1 MATPQT
7 PRARRSPLARYAPAL
22 AVVVVIAIIA
32 VVIGLFS
39 GGDAKK
45 EVTTNTTRN
54 GSSADLPIF
63 YNAAKAAGTLA
74 NYTWPENCDTTTGL
88 VKIPILSP
96 PPCVPAAEPDNGG
109 ATSPGVTAT
118 TIKIGYYAAKPDP
131 LYDAIFR
138 AAGAYDPPSD
148 TAQAYKDYAEI
159 YANAYEL
166 YGRKVELVRIQGTG
180 GSTDEVAAKAD
191 ADKAAAAGVFAV
203 MGGPAQA
210 QNFQTELARKK
221 ILCIGL
227 GCVVAAPQARI
238 EEHAPYLWPISPT
251 PEQTALHTTELVKK
265 QLVGKKAEFAGDPAL
280 RAKTRTVAL
289 LSYDTPNGEYK
300 ESWETFYDGL
310 KAAGVPVVGHVSYF
324 LNPASLAADG
334 RTVANRL
341 KATGATT
348 IIFTGDPIFPSYLTT
363 NMTQQGYFP
372 EWVMSGTVLADTVV
386 FARRFDQRQWA
397 HAFGLQLTPARLP
410 KPQQDSYT
418 LHEWW
423 FGTQPPTQNNFAIV
437 KSSVELLMDGL
448 HLAGPKLTPQTFRDG
463 IYNAPTPTPGPLGL
477 NWIVTYGQH
486 DVWPGTDVGGL
497 DNAGILYWDPEAEG
511 PDETGTEGKGMYR
524 LVDGGRRYLP
534 GQWPT
539 TPVKL
544 FDPAGTVT
552 IYEAADIPPELK
564 PKPVPVPA
572 EAPVNK

>member
-32 VVIGLFS
+32 LVIGLFS
-39 GGDAKK
+39 DGKK
-45 EVTTNTTRN
+45 SKDVTTNTTRS
-54 GSSADLPIF
+54 GAADLPIF
-63 YNAAKAAGTLA
+63 YNEAKAAGTLA
-74 NYTWPENCDTTTGL
+74 QYTWPENCDTTTGL
-88 VKIPILSP
+88 VKLPILTP
-96 PPCVPAAEPDNGG
+96 PPCVPVVEGDNGG
-109 ATSPGVTAT
+109 ATSPGVSAT
-118 TIKIGYYAAKPDP
+118 TIKIGYYSAKPDP

-138 AAGAYDPPSD
+138 AAGAYDPPAA
-148 TAQAYKDYAEI
+148 TAQAYKDYLEI

-166 YGRKVELVRIQGTG
+166 YGRKIELVKIQGTG

-210 QNFQTELARKK
+210 QNFQTELASKK
-221 ILCIGL
+221 IMCVGL

-238 EEHAPYLWPISPT
+238 EQNAPYLWPYSPT

-265 QLVGKKAEFAGDPAL
+265 QLVGKKAIYAGDPAL
-280 RAKTRTVAL
+280 RAKTRSVAL

-300 ESWETFYDGL
+300 KTWETFYDDL
-310 KAAGVPVVGHVSYF
+310 EAAGVPVVGHISYF

-334 RTVANRL
+334 RTVANKL

-386 FARRFDQRQWA
+386 FARKFDQQQWA

-437 KSSVELLMDGL
+437 KGSVELLMDGI
-448 HLAGPKLTPQTFRDG
+448 HLAGPKLTPETFRDG
-463 IYNAPTPTPGPLGL
+463 IYHAPAPAEGPLGL
-477 NWIVTYGQH
+477 GTITTYGH
-486 DVWPGTDVGGL
+486 HGFWPGTDVAGL
-497 DNAGILYWDPEAEG
+497 DNAGILYWDPDATG

-524 LVDGGRRYLP
+524 LRDGGRRYLP
-534 GQWPT
+534 GKWPT
-539 TPVKL
+539 QPL
-544 FDPAGTVT
+544 DMFDPTGTVT
-552 IYEAADIPPELK
+552 VYEAGKIPPELV

-572 EAPVNK
+572 DAPVNK